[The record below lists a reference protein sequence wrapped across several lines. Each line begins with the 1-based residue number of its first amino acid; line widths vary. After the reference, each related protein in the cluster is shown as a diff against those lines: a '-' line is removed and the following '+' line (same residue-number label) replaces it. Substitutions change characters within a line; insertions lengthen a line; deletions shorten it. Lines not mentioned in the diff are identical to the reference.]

1 MTQERQR
8 KLSHLLSAK
17 SLFQSSPVSRDWR
30 ATYNCRFSAATFA
43 QGPSP
48 MRPNLKVTADP
59 GLSLLPLPKIRELQ
73 SSKSRLQNWVFTAF
87 NHILTITSN
96 KPWKTK
102 KGSKSTNHKPWPF
115 EPVKLKFCFLRGP
128 LRWLT
133 AAKNANVNWLLNL
146 RICVF
151 LKSVVNSSRW
161 VSRCQTWYWQLTRVL
176 LDPAHNLQCFLVPLD
191 QINLRSQELTLELTL
206 S

>member
-1 MTQERQR
+1 M
-8 KLSHLLSAK
+8 
-17 SLFQSSPVSRDWR
+17 
-30 ATYNCRFSAATFA
+30 
-43 QGPSP
+43 
-48 MRPNLKVTADP
+48 TADP
-59 GLSLLPLPKIRELQ
+59 GLSLLPSLTKCAFYCTFQKYANSKIQKAAFKIEF
-73 SSKSRLQNWVFTAF
+73 FTAF

-102 KGSKSTNHKPWPF
+102 KESKSTNHKPWPF

-133 AAKNANVNWLLNL
+133 AAKNSNVSWLLNL
-146 RICVF
+146 RIRVF
-151 LKSVVNSSRW
+151 LKSAVNSCRW
-161 VSRCQTWYWQLTRVL
+161 VARCQTWYWQLNRSL

-191 QINLRSQELTLELTL
+191 QIYLRSQELTLELTL